1 MTKKEIKEQI
11 AYDEERLKE
20 VQEGYKDIK
29 EYQELQAEIDELNEK
44 RAKLEKR
51 QTEIRLEYRE
61 ESQEDVDFAREE
73 LKYSRELL
81 RKAEM
86 GLDPKDYNDELI
98 AMFDAFYKGTTYH
111 QFTKLQWVSDD
122 GEYALFKVNCH
133 SAYIGRF
140 SGSVN
145 SGATWALFKIEA
157 DFVYNS
163 MSSGGI
169 DARNPLCIWSKEGGR
184 WGEKRDMKLVHEA
197 IDNYENNTFM
207 KTFMESIGFKFVQDR
222 LDRGWI
228 NEDIVIKYTTERT
241 HQIGPDRGKTE
252 TRHHERICTLNMG
265 DDYYINMPKNFDE
278 LKKKYPN
285 FVEEWEKHK

>member
-44 RAKLEKR
+44 KAKLEKR
-51 QTEIRLEYRE
+51 QTEIRLQYRE
-61 ESQEDVDFAREE
+61 DSVDDLEFAREE

-81 RKAEM
+81 RKAER
-86 GLDPKDYNDELI
+86 GLDPKDFNDELI
-98 AMFDAFYKGTTYH
+98 AMFKAFYQGTTYH

-140 SGSVN
+140 SGSVS

-157 DFVYNS
+157 DFNGNS
-163 MSSGGI
+163 MSSGI
-169 DARNPLCIWSKEGGR
+169 NERNPLCIWSKEGGR
-184 WGEKRDMKLVHEA
+184 WGEKRDMKLVEEA
-197 IDNYENNTFM
+197 IDNYENNKFM
-207 KTFMESIGFKFVQDR
+207 KSFMESIGFKFVNNRNDR
-222 LDRGWI
+222 AWI

-241 HQIGPDRGKTE
+241 HQIGPKRGKTE
-252 TRHHERICTLNMG
+252 INHHEKVCKLYIG
-265 DDYYINMPKNFDE
+265 SDYYVNMPKNFDE